1 MRTNFKLAT
10 RQIYLSLNFH
20 LHLKSEV
27 LFAPEECPK
36 VAVFTVT
43 TTTKMRLN
51 FNLFFSFPR
60 QGLTND
66 FFFVRGSGL
75 FLLSKIN

>member
-1 MRTNFKLAT
+1 MVYFKLAI

-27 LFAPEECPK
+27 LFAPEECRK
-36 VAVFTVT
+36 VWVFTVT

-51 FNLFFSFPR
+51 FKLFFSFPR
-60 QGLTND
+60 QGLTNKCFILFEEVD
-66 FFFVRGSGL
+66 FFC
-75 FLLSKIN
+75 